1 MQHTGFRE
9 QFVGL
14 ADAWALAQGIVDT
27 VREPVLVLDNDLRVI
42 AASRSFYS
50 AFKVKPEDTQ
60 GRLLYALGDGQW
72 DIPALRVLL
81 EKIIPEKGVMEGY
94 EVEHEFPDIG
104 HRTMQLNARQ
114 VFYADDTNTT
124 ILLGMED
131 ITAKRILAQEKD
143 ALLRQFEEAR
153 AFAQAIVDTVREP
166 FLVLDQDLRVVEAS
180 RSFYST
186 FKVKPED
193 TEDRLLYA
201 LGDGQWDIP
210 KLHLLL
216 ENIVPE
222 HGVMEDYEVEHEFPG
237 LGQRTMLLNARQVFY
252 EGGTHTTILL
262 GIEDITAERILEREK
277 DELLREKDVLLEEL
291 QHRTANSLQIIASII
306 LMKARAVK
314 SEETRFHLEDAH
326 KRVLAIAAV
335 QKQLHASAATGSVE
349 VAPYLTNLCNTLST
363 SMIGDSRP
371 ISLKVIADA
380 GSVSSRQAE
389 SLGLIVTELVMNALK
404 HAFPDEKIAGEI
416 NVAYDMTGANWK
428 LSVADNGVGK
438 PATAIVKVT
447 SGLGTGIIKALSHQ
461 LDAKVETVFG
471 PHGTT
476 VSIAHKTV
484 LQKAMPAAEL
494 VG

>member
-1 MQHTGFRE
+1 MQHIGFRE

-27 VREPVLVLDNDLRVI
+27 VREPVLVLDSDLRVI

-50 AFKVKPEDTQ
+50 AFKVKPDDTQ

-72 DIPALRVLL
+72 DIPMLRVLL
-81 EKIIPEKGVMEGY
+81 DNIIPEKGVMEGY
-94 EVEHEFPDIG
+94 EVAHEFPGLG
-104 HRTMQLNARQ
+104 HRTMRLNARQ
-114 VFYADDTNTT
+114 VFYADGANRT

-131 ITAKRILAQEKD
+131 ITDRRILEQEKD
-143 ALLRQFEEAR
+143 TLLRQVEESR

-166 FLVLDQDLRVVEAS
+166 FLVLDQDLRVLAAS
-180 RSFYST
+180 RSFYSA
-186 FKVKPED
+186 FKVSPQD
-193 TEDRLLYA
+193 TQDRLLYT

-222 HGVMEDYEVEHEFPG
+222 HGVMEGYEVEHEFPS

-252 EGGTHTTILL
+252 EGGSHTTILL

-306 LMKARAVK
+306 LMKSRAVQ

-335 QKQLHASAATGSVE
+335 QQQLHASAATGSIDI
-349 VAPYLTNLCNTLST
+349 APYLSKLCETLSA

-371 ISLKVIADA
+371 ISLSVVAGA
-380 GSVSSRQAE
+380 GSATSRQAE

-404 HAFPDEKIAGEI
+404 HAFPDQTLAGNI
-416 NVAYDMTGANWK
+416 NVEYQAVGTDWALSVSDNGIGKSTGAVIK
-428 LSVADNGVGK
+428 K
-438 PATAIVKVT
+438 T
-447 SGLGTGIIKALSHQ
+447 SGLGTGIIKALSGQ
-461 LDAKVETVFG
+461 LDAQVKTVAG
-471 PHGTT
+471 TEGTT
-476 VSIAHKTV
+476 VSIAHTTQPV
-484 LQKAMPAAEL
+484 KAMNAA
-494 VG
+494 